1 MTRSSE
7 SRKARRAQHEPEVTK
22 KRDPVMKIPDRPTSV
37 IRFEDLEGGGYT
49 FSLGLYG
56 ALLSQMNPDR
66 SVPVST
72 ADIMALAV
80 AHLIRTNSKELQDAC
95 TLVSGMLHKVHQDIE
110 AGLDVEDVMKNAALS
125 VAEEPQA

>member
-22 KRDPVMKIPDRPTSV
+22 ARSPVMKVPDRPTSV

-56 ALLSQMNPDR
+56 ALLAQMNPDR
-66 SVPVST
+66 TVPVST

-80 AHLIRTNSKELQDAC
+80 AHLIRTNSQELQDAC
-95 TLVSGMLHKVHQDIE
+95 SLVSGMLQKVHQDIE
-110 AGLDVEDVMKNAALS
+110 AGLDVEDVLKNAGAV
-125 VAEEPQA
+125 VAEDTQA